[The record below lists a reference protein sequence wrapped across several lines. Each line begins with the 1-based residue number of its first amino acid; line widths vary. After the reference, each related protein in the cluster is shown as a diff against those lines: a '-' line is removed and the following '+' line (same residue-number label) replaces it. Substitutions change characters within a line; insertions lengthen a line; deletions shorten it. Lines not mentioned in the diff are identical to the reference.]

1 MASAEDVILGLE
13 TPAALIDIK
22 GALLCANPA
31 FHQAGAPTA
40 CWRIWPRARRARPL
54 RRMAP

>member
-1 MASAEDVILGLE
+1 MVSAEDLILALE

-31 FHQAGAPTA
+31 FDLAS
-40 CWRIWPRARRARPL
+40 ARRSACLADFR
-54 RRMAP
+54 